1 MSGFAKIGNTKRCAS
16 KRVFTSS
23 QLDSL
28 GTKTVEGMYLAGMCL
43 YTSYLE
49 SFAMPA
55 MVILGLAAVQ
65 KKGFPLRKKPANKT
79 MLANGVYMVF
89 FDQYRQAKGYNSI
102 DIKGKSTDY

>member
-1 MSGFAKIGNTKRCAS
+1 
-16 KRVFTSS
+16 
-23 QLDSL
+23 
-28 GTKTVEGMYLAGMCL
+28 
-43 YTSYLE
+43 
-49 SFAMPA
+49 MPA
-55 MVILGLAAVQ
+55 IVILGLAAVQ

>member
-1 MSGFAKIGNTKRCAS
+1 
-16 KRVFTSS
+16 
-23 QLDSL
+23 
-28 GTKTVEGMYLAGMCL
+28 
-43 YTSYLE
+43 
-49 SFAMPA
+49 

-65 KKGFPLRKKPANKT
+65 KKGFLLRKKPANKT